1 MSCAKIFSGKPG
13 QTKSQIATL
22 AMGIKA
28 QQLEMY
34 FLLLALSLVV
44 FVIALGPGLFN
55 SASVGILS
63 WQHEAFHLLCHQNSD
78 RSYFIGGAKMAV
90 CSRCIGIYSS
100 FLLGVLIMPL
110 IPRFFLVI
118 NRKILQLIIV
128 AIVINFLDVLGN
140 GIGIW
145 TNTLHSR
152 FFLGAFF
159 GLSLALI
166 LTSEF
171 FKQINTKEKVY
182 GK

>member
-1 MSCAKIFSGKPG
+1 MS
-13 QTKSQIATL
+13 
-22 AMGIKA
+22 IKV
-28 QQLEMY
+28 QQLGMY
-34 FLLLALSLVV
+34 FLLMALSLVV

-55 SASVGILS
+55 SAEESILS
-63 WQHEAFHLLCHQNSD
+63 WQHDAFHLLCHQNAD
-78 RSYFIGGAKMAV
+78 RSYFISGVKMAV
-90 CSRCIGIYSS
+90 CSRCIGIYSA

-110 IPRFFLVI
+110 IPRFFSVI
-118 NRKILQLIIV
+118 NQKILQLIIV
-128 AIVINFLDVLGN
+128 AIVINSLDVLGN

-171 FKQINTKEKVY
+171 FKQVNTKEKDY